1 MYKKILVA
9 LENGEADSTL
19 LPHIIEL
26 AKIHRSE
33 LLLVHVAD
41 GWAARR
47 YDDFMLRSSEEMIG
61 DEKYLQNAVEEI
73 KLQGIEVSMH
83 LALGD
88 PPEEILKV
96 ADTEKC
102 DLIAMTSH
110 GHRFFA
116 DLILGSTIEDVR
128 HRTELPMLIVKMG
141 SKLS

>member
-9 LENGEADSTL
+9 LENSEADTTL
-19 LPHIIEL
+19 LPHIVEL
-26 AKIHRSE
+26 AKVHHSE

-41 GWAARR
+41 GWVARR
-47 YDDFMLRSSEEMIG
+47 YNDFQLRSSEEMIS
-61 DEKYLQNAVEEI
+61 DEKYLQDTVEKI
-73 KLQGIEVSMH
+73 KSQGLKVSMY

-96 ADTEKC
+96 ADTEGC

-128 HRTELPMLIVKMG
+128 HRTMLPMLIVKMG
-141 SKLS
+141 AK